1 MHNLEELFLDS
12 CLSNLLRVENFIEHS
27 QLIWAEKQK
36 QAATIIC
43 TEIFCNIVE
52 HAQVPAHTKIRIGI
66 KRQKMLEIEFAYQTK
81 TFDKLL
87 ETVNAPRP
95 YYKPKEKRYGGLGLV
110 MLNNLAKN
118 IEYKK
123 NGQEAT
129 ILVTL

>member
-1 MHNLEELFLDS
+1 MHNSEEIFLDS

-27 QLIWAEKQK
+27 QLIQAGRQK

-87 ETVNAPRP
+87 ETVKSPRP
-95 YYKPKEKRYGGLGLV
+95 YYKSDVKRYGGLGLV
-110 MLNNLAKN
+110 MLNNLAEN

-123 NGQEAT
+123 GET
-129 ILVTL
+129 ESSILVML

>member
-1 MHNLEELFLDS
+1 MHNSEEIFLDS
-12 CLSNLLRVENFIEHS
+12 CLSNLLRVENFVEHS
-27 QLIWAEKQK
+27 QLIQAGRQK

-66 KRQKMLEIEFAYQTK
+66 KRQKMLEIEFVYQTK

-87 ETVNAPRP
+87 ETVKAPRP
-95 YYKPKEKRYGGLGLV
+95 YYKSDVKRYGGLGLV
-110 MLNNLAKN
+110 MLNNLAEK

-123 NGQEAT
+123 GET
-129 ILVTL
+129 ESSILVML